1 MKENY
6 NHPVFTRYPHLKE
19 KSIAGD
25 YIYSEDNLRTTE
37 WKRTFVFTPKVTIS
51 GKKEWLKTIFK
62 RHRLLHIEPP
72 QFPKDSFSKTEYAEW
87 EEILNLKMK

>member
-51 GKKEWLKTIFK
+51 GKKVWLKTILK
-62 RHRLLHIEPP
+62 TNRWIQIEPP
-72 QFPKDSFSKTEYAEW
+72 QFPKVSYSKNEVTE
-87 EEILNLKMK
+87 